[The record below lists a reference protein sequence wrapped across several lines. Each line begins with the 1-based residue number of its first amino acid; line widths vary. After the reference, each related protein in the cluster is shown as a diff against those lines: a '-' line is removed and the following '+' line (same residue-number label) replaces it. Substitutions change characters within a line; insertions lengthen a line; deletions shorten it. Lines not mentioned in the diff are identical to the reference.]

1 MVRRTE
7 MSGLYNMLF
16 GENDQRGALL
26 SMIGMENFDFGRF
39 RDVYVTDEYIVVHTR
54 NGDGNREDYGYVF
67 EAASENQYYS
77 HNEDCDFDW
86 TYADIFFY
94 HPKEYKEL
102 LQEMA
107 KGTATP
113 SEKWEMMLKALKG

>member
-1 MVRRTE
+1 